1 MTYKISLNSPNVKY
15 AVENMST
22 QNLIRLFCWREEKLF
37 EFFQKILITTEIIQ
51 ALQEQILKYVASDII
66 VFHFVSEKLNQTF
79 LNSRTNY
86 PKFTWF
92 YFSNKQN
99 EELDLENAV
108 EIEIQNIKKNP

>member
-1 MTYKISLNSPNVKY
+1 MTYKIRLNSQNVKY
-15 AVENMST
+15 AVENMSA
-22 QNLIRLFCWREEKLF
+22 QNLIHLFCWREENLF
-37 EFFQKILITTEIIQ
+37 EFFQKITLTPEIIK
-51 ALQEQILKYVASDII
+51 ALQEQIVKNVARDII
-66 VFHFVSEKLNQTF
+66 VFYYVSEKLNQTF